1 MTGTELTKRIDGELE
16 YFRESIDTPEKRER
30 LRAVQNAYKCT
41 PEKDIVKIVEDK
53 ITDLEVARLNL
64 MGLEKATFTVKG
76 RDNIHS
82 IVKSPDFAKQIKR
95 ENGRFVS
102 RDR

>member
-30 LRAVQNAYKCT
+30 LRAVQSAYKCT

-53 ITDLEVARLNL
+53 ITDLEVARLNV
-64 MGLEKATFTVKG
+64 MGLEKATFTVKD

-95 ENGRFVS
+95 ENGRLVN

>member
-30 LRAVQNAYKCT
+30 LRAVQSAYKCT

-53 ITDLEVARLNL
+53 ITDLEVARLNVMCNEL
-64 MGLEKATFTVKG
+64 QTSDIKTA
-76 RDNIHS
+76 NIGIS
-82 IVKSPDFAKQIKR
+82 
-95 ENGRFVS
+95 
-102 RDR
+102 